1 MVRRITKYGEQILKT
16 KAAEV
21 TKFDENLRELGS
33 DLVETMY
40 AENGLGLAAPQIG
53 ESKRVFAIDMRRRV
67 EKDIWY
73 IEHWSFWLDIQI
85 MFKTVADAIHGD
97 DKAY

>member
-40 AENGLGLAAPQIG
+40 
-53 ESKRVFAIDMRRRV
+53 
-67 EKDIWY
+67 
-73 IEHWSFWLDIQI
+73 
-85 MFKTVADAIHGD
+85 
-97 DKAY
+97 